1 MFIFMVCLTTSDF
14 PDRIPVNFNMSKSKA
29 PNFDYHE
36 ISVLS
41 SEIQKRRRLLVSG
54 KLAHGVTK
62 QIKDRAWEE
71 VAEAVRLVS
80 VLGMTKLNFLFP

>member
-1 MFIFMVCLTTSDF
+1 
-14 PDRIPVNFNMSKSKA
+14 MSKSKA
-29 PNFDYHE
+29 PNFDLNE

-41 SEIQKRRRLLVSG
+41 REIQRRRRLLVSG
-54 KLAHGVTK
+54 KLALGVTK
-62 QIKDRAWEE
+62 QMKDRAWEE